1 MGQRRRHTRLVGFG
15 ILVLWLLALVSTTG
29 GMLLYRL
36 VVEDGVSYGLPAAP
50 IADRAVA
57 QLGVNTRLEL
67 ETPAGVTRSLRTGP
81 SGGHP
86 LDTPGVPV
94 DRSGAAQG
102 AIHVTRRPA
111 APPGTSTT
119 TS

>member
-1 MGQRRRHTRLVGFG
+1 M
-15 ILVLWLLALVSTTG
+15 LWLLALVSTTG

-67 ETPAGVTRSLRTGP
+67 ETSEGVTRSLR
-81 SGGHP
+81 
-86 LDTPGVPV
+86 LAQ
-94 DRSGAAQG
+94 AAGIRWIRQEFLWTDLERRKG
-102 AIHVTRRPA
+102 TIHVTRRPA